1 MIVRKFKKSEDG
13 VVGIVV
19 AILLIGLLVSVVS
32 LLQLAYVPK
41 WMEQIEAEH
50 MDEVSSQFANL
61 KFAIDTQ
68 SANEQ
73 KNTPIATS
81 ITLGSREL
89 PFLVSSRAF
98 GLIEILSETC
108 TINITYVNQTGNMNT
123 SSYPLGIIKYSSVN
137 AYFLDQSYIYE
148 TGALITS
155 QSDGNMISIKPS
167 FSISTNA
174 TGVNI
179 AFNMVNISGV
189 GGKISNSGYG
199 SSAILTEFS
208 ESDNTTIHD
217 VQYINITTSYPN
229 AWNLFLNWSLKKE
242 LDYGNDFS
250 IEIVGNEIIIEFMMA
265 NNPTINLRIITIL
278 GQIGPGWIE

>member
-32 LLQLAYVPK
+32 LLQLVYVPK
-41 WMEQIEAEH
+41 WMEQLEAEH
-50 MDEVSSQFANL
+50 MDEVAAQFANL

-68 SANEQ
+68 SAN
-73 KNTPIATS
+73 KRPDTPIATS

-98 GLIEILSETC
+98 GLIEILSDAC
-108 TINITYVNQTGNMNT
+108 TINITYNQTGNMNT
-123 SSYPLGIIKYSSVN
+123 SSYSLGIIKYSSVN

-155 QSDGNMISIKPS
+155 QSDGNIISIKPS
-167 FSISTNA
+167 FSISTNV
-174 TGVNI
+174 TGAKNI
-179 AFNMVNISGV
+179 TFNMVNISGV

-199 SSAILTEFS
+199 SSAILTEFL
-208 ESDNTTIHD
+208 ESSND
-217 VQYINITTSYPN
+217 VILDVHYINITTSYPN
-229 AWNLFLNWSLKKE
+229 AWSLFLNWTLKKE
-242 LDYGNDFS
+242 LDYGNFS
-250 IEIVGNEIIIEFMMA
+250 IEIVGNEIIVEFI
-265 NNPTINLRIITIL
+265 NDNPTINLKIITIL

>member
-32 LLQLAYVPK
+32 LLQLVYVPK
-41 WMEQIEAEH
+41 WMEQMEAEH
-50 MDEVSSQFANL
+50 MDEVTAQFANL

-68 SANEQ
+68 SAN
-73 KNTPIATS
+73 KRPDTPIATS

-89 PFLVSSRAF
+89 PFLVSARAF
-98 GLIEILSETC
+98 GLIEILSEAC
-108 TINITYVNQTGNMNT
+108 TINITYNQTGNMNT

-155 QSDGNMISIKPS
+155 QSDGNIISIKPS
-167 FSISTNA
+167 FSISRNA

-179 AFNMVNISGV
+179 SFNMVNISGV

-199 SSAILTEFS
+199 SSAILTEFL
-208 ESDNTTIHD
+208 ESDNTTILD
-217 VQYINITTSYPN
+217 VHYINITTSYPN
-229 AWNLFLNWSLKKE
+229 AWSLFLNWTLKKE
-242 LDYGNDFS
+242 LDYGNFS

-265 NNPTINLRIITIL
+265 TNPTINLKIITIL
-278 GQIGPGWIE
+278 AQIGPGWIE